1 MPPKKRK
8 LSSLSGFELRQA
20 YNSLVKLKQ
29 FVVYEAPEEEEGLDE
44 EGFEEQIDMV
54 ISLLGSKLEGP
65 KV

>member
-29 FVVYEAPEEEEGLDE
+29 TVVYEAPEEEEGPDE
-44 EGFEEQIDMV
+44 EGPEEQIDMV
-54 ISLLGSKLEGP
+54 ISLLESRLGGP